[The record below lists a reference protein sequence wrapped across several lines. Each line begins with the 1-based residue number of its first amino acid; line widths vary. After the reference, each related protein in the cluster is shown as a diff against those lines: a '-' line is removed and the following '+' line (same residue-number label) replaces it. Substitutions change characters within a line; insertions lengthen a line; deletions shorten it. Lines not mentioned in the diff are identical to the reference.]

1 MNTKKSEIPALLVEY
16 DNVLSEIKRLEE
28 TKKEII
34 KKLWNTELPD
44 GSIIRDVVKQRFNY
58 VLNVIRKYYPEDS
71 CFRAFI
77 MDLVIKLRSI
87 QEKSI
92 QEEGEFT
99 RYSIMEMIDPLHGK
113 VRWEL

>member
-1 MNTKKSEIPALLVEY
+1 MSIISKETFDKNSSEIPALLVEY

-34 KKLWNTELPD
+34 KKLQNTELPD
-44 GSIIRDVVKQRFNY
+44 GSIIRDVVQQRFNY

-71 CFRAFI
+71 YFRIFI
-77 MDLVIKLRSI
+77 MDLVIKLRS
-87 QEKSI
+87 
-92 QEEGEFT
+92 EGRE
-99 RYSIMEMIDPLHGK
+99 YSDSRSWPPMGE